1 MDLPLPRPD
10 DPLAQPTRARLFALL
25 VALRRPATTDEL
37 AERLGRHPNGVRVH
51 LDRLLSA
58 GLLVRTR
65 VPASRGQP
73 RDRWSVH
80 PDAEPGGHPP
90 RAYGDLGRWLARA
103 VPSRPDRL
111 DEVEAAGRAIGREI
125 APAPGAGGVVSAGA
139 GAEPPLAEL
148 LQSALAALGF
158 RPRRERGDPE
168 RVCFALGNC
177 PYRDAVHDNQP
188 VVCSLHTG
196 ITEGLLDAL
205 DPAARL
211 LRFVPHDPDEAGCL
225 VDVGAAGGSSR

>member
-1 MDLPLPRPD
+1 MEKLPPPADGRSQDPGVGVDLPLPRPD

-80 PDAEPGGHPP
+80 PDAEPG
-90 RAYGDLGRWLARA
+90 
-103 VPSRPDRL
+103 
-111 DEVEAAGRAIGREI
+111 
-125 APAPGAGGVVSAGA
+125 
-139 GAEPPLAEL
+139 
-148 LQSALAALGF
+148 
-158 RPRRERGDPE
+158 DPE
-168 RVCFALGNC
+168 RVCFALGSC

-205 DPAARL
+205 DSAARL
-211 LRFVPHDPDEAGCL
+211 LRFVPHDPDEAGCV
-225 VDVGAAGGSSR
+225 VDAGAVGGSSR